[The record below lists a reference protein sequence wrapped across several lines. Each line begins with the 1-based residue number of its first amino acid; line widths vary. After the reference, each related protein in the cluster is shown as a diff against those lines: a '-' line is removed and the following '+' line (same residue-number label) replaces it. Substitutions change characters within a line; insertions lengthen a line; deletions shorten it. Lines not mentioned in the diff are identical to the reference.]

1 MGSFS
6 AARAV
11 PNVGGMSGSISSSHP
26 NGNPTSGSPTN
37 GSPTNSSPTN
47 GSPSAGALRAGDAA
61 ACASRGYEVQQL
73 AARVAAIAD
82 QADAALAR
90 LSGVEMGTWE
100 SPAGRAYRTALSLQA
115 AALRRSRTAL
125 QEASAVVLR
134 HAQSVMLSAGRPG

>member
-1 MGSFS
+1 M
-6 AARAV
+6 
-11 PNVGGMSGSISSSHP
+11 PNVGGMSGSISSSVTYD
-26 NGNPTSGSPTN
+26 NA
-37 GSPTNSSPTN
+37 
-47 GSPSAGALRAGDAA
+47 SAGVLRAADAA

-73 AARVAAIAD
+73 AARVAACAD

-115 AALRRSRTAL
+115 ASLRRSRAAL
-125 QEASAVVLR
+125 QEASVAVLR